1 MTTTTTGHRPRA
13 QQTAP
18 AVDLDAPLLD
28 ELIDR
33 AASNLDSAA
42 QRYQGEIDAPGLGQL
57 RRSML
62 LAHAISRLQAA
73 LEPLKERILM
83 LQNSPLGFLTDRDP
97 SRPGKTGQSVQPY
110 GWDIIRRCVVQ
121 ALLGGFN
128 LTGNEW
134 NVIAGK
140 FYGAKNGW
148 ERKLREVPGLTDL
161 DVRPGIP
168 TQHNGLTC
176 VRVGASWRM
185 EGRRQELIGADG
197 QLGRVFAIITAG
209 PSTPDT
215 TVGKALAKAY
225 RAIYQRVTG
234 TRTTEAD
241 AEPEPADA
249 PEPAPVDTT
258 AAEARLEDER
268 RQLTEELGQ
277 AIAVADTGN
286 DLDDL
291 RGQILGGSALLGKEL
306 VAALLGEVEQRR
318 AELAAGAGGTGEEG

>member
-1 MTTTTTGHRPRA
+1 MSTASPSRPRA

-28 ELIDR
+28 AVIDQTAQR
-33 AASNLDSAA
+33 LDEAAA
-42 QRYQGEIDAPGLGQL
+42 RYQGEIDSPGLGQL

-73 LEPLKERILM
+73 LEPLKDRIML

-97 SRPGKTGQSVQPY
+97 SRSGKAGQQVTPY
-110 GWDIIRRCVVQ
+110 GWDVIRRCVVQ

-128 LTGNEW
+128 RTGNEW

-234 TRTTEAD
+234 TRTTAAD
-241 AEPEPADA
+241 ADPEPADEPEPA
-249 PEPAPVDTT
+249 PADTT
-258 AAEARLEDER
+258 ATETRLDDQR

-277 AIAVADTGN
+277 AIAEADTGN
-286 DLDDL
+286 ELNDI
-291 RGQILGGSALLGKEL
+291 RGQINAAVSLLGRDL
-306 VAALLGEVEQRR
+306 AAALMAEV
-318 AELAAGAGGTGEEG
+318 AERSEALARPPE